1 MAGSFD
7 QLYQHIVQVFALKD
21 ELIDIDL
28 NAKASESGGDLSEAK
43 QEALDREQKVSSQM
57 EPYFRSGLLKAQAA
71 GTNEL
76 ALSDQDP
83 VENKEADALIR
94 YLVSFGLASSRSEE
108 TPPGYTYYLTV
119 DWDKLRQVAAG
130 VNIDLDSTLAAAR

>member
-7 QLYQHIVQVFALKD
+7 QLYQHIVQTFALKD

-28 NAKASESGGDLSEAK
+28 NANASESGGNLSAAK
-43 QEALDREQKVSSQM
+43 QGALDREQQVASQM
-57 EPYFRSGLLKAQAA
+57 EPYFRSGLAKARAA
-71 GTNEL
+71 GSGEI

-83 VENKEADALIR
+83 TQNREADALIR

-108 TPPGYTYYLTV
+108 TPPGYTYFITV
-119 DWDKLRQVAAG
+119 NWDKLRQVAAG
-130 VNIDLDSTLAAAR
+130 ANIDFDSALAGVN

>member
-1 MAGSFD
+1 MADSLD
-7 QLYQHIVQVFALKD
+7 QLYKHIVQAFALKD
-21 ELIDIDL
+21 DLIDIDL

-43 QEALDREQKVSSQM
+43 QEAIAREQAVSSQL
-57 EPYFRSGLLKAQAA
+57 EPYFRSGVAKAQAA
-71 GTNEL
+71 GNGEI

-108 TPPGYTYYLTV
+108 TPPGYTYYVTV
-119 DWDKLRQVAAG
+119 NWDKLRQVAAG
-130 VNIDLDSTLAAAR
+130 ANIDIDAALANAG

>member
-1 MAGSFD
+1 MADSLD
-7 QLYQHIVQVFALKD
+7 QLYKHIVQAFALKD
-21 ELIDIDL
+21 DLIDIDL

-43 QEALDREQKVSSQM
+43 QEAIAREQAVSSQL
-57 EPYFRSGLLKAQAA
+57 EPYFRSGVAKAQAA
-71 GTNEL
+71 GNGEI

-108 TPPGYTYYLTV
+108 TPPGYTYYVTV
-119 DWDKLRQVAAG
+119 NWDKLRQVATGA
-130 VNIDLDSTLAAAR
+130 NIDIDAALANAG